1 MASTAQPLGPTA
13 LIRGVR
19 RWDLVALMI
28 NCIIGAGIFGLPSQI
43 YSLTGTYSLLA
54 FAACALLVAL
64 LAVCYA
70 EVSSRFTE
78 TGGPYL
84 YAAEAFGPLI
94 GFQVG
99 WIAVLARLG
108 SLAFVSNVLV
118 NYFSFFWPA
127 AGERFWRTM
136 IIIGLFAVLT
146 GINLIGVRQTALA
159 SDVLTVGKL
168 APILLFIA
176 AGLFFLDTH
185 SFSFAVRPSLGTF
198 SMAVSQLVFAFTG
211 FELGSIATGEAR
223 DPRRNMPFAI
233 LTALGVVVLLYIL
246 IQVVC
251 IGTLPGLASSQKPI
265 ADASRRFLGTAGASI
280 ITAGVVVSAL
290 GNLNAILLAG
300 PRLLFAMAQRGVL
313 PRIFAYVH
321 PRFRTPSAAILVV
334 AALGLALACTG
345 TFRYTL
351 TLTAISKLITFIAA
365 SAALPVL
372 RRRAGATPALVRI
385 PGGVTLSIIGVALCA
400 WLIAHSGW
408 REARDV
414 AVVSV
419 AGFVVYFLS
428 QTRRSKPNLSQRA
441 LGSHRA
447 GKC

>member
-1 MASTAQPLGPTA
+1 MTSTAQLVGKTA

-43 YSLTGTYSLLA
+43 YSLTGAYSLLA
-54 FAACALLVAL
+54 FAACAVLVAL

-84 YAAEAFGPLI
+84 YAREAFGPVI

-118 NYFSFFWPA
+118 NYLSFFWPA
-127 AGERFWRTM
+127 AGERFWRTG
-136 IIIGLFAVLT
+136 IIIALFAVLT
-146 GINLIGVRQTALA
+146 GINLIGVRQTAVA
-159 SDVLTVGKL
+159 SDVMTVGKV

-176 AGLFFLDTH
+176 AGLCFLDTH
-185 SFSFAVRPSLGTF
+185 SFSLAVRPSLGAF
-198 SMAVSQLVFAFTG
+198 STAVSQLFFAFTG

-233 LTALGVVVLLYIL
+233 LTALGVVVMVYIL

-265 ADASRRFLGTAGASI
+265 SDASRLFLGATGASI
-280 ITAGVVVSAL
+280 ITTGVMVSAL
-290 GNLNAILLAG
+290 GNLNAILLG
-300 PRLLFAMAQRGVL
+300 GSRLLFAMAQHGGL
-313 PRIFAYVH
+313 PRVFGYVH
-321 PRFRTPSAAILVV
+321 PRFHTPSAAILVV
-334 AALGLALACTG
+334 AGVGLTLACTG

-351 TLTAISKLITFIAA
+351 TLAAISKLITFVAA
-365 SAALPVL
+365 TAALPVL
-372 RRRAGATPALVRI
+372 RRQAGSTPPLVRI
-385 PGGVTLSIIGVALCA
+385 PAGVTLSMIGVALCV
-400 WLIAHSGW
+400 WLIAHAGW

-414 AVVSV
+414 GAVSA
-419 AGFVVYFLS
+419 AGFAVYFFS
-428 QTRRSKPNLSQRA
+428 QSGRA
-441 LGSHRA
+441 NST
-447 GKC
+447 

>member
-1 MASTAQPLGPTA
+1 MVSTAKPVEPTG

-28 NCIIGAGIFGLPSQI
+28 NCTIGAGIFGLPSQI

-54 FAACALLVAL
+54 FVACAVLVAL

-84 YAAEAFGPLI
+84 YATEAFGQVI

-99 WIAVLARLG
+99 WIAVLARVG

-118 NYFSFFWPA
+118 NYSSFFCPA
-127 AGERFWRTM
+127 AGARIWRTL

-159 SDVLTVGKL
+159 SDVTTVGKL

-176 AGLFFLDTH
+176 VGLFFLDTH
-185 SFSFAVRPSLGTF
+185 RFSFAVRPSLGSF
-198 SMAVSQLVFAFTG
+198 SLAVSQLFFAFTG
-211 FELGSIATGEAR
+211 LELGSIATGEAR

-233 LTALGVVVLLYIL
+233 LTALGGVVIVYIL

-251 IGTLPGLASSQKPI
+251 IGTLPGLASSQKPV
-265 ADASRRFLGTAGASI
+265 ADASRLFLGTTGASI

-290 GNLNAILLAG
+290 GTLNAILLG
-300 PRLLFAMAQRGVL
+300 GSRLLFAISQHGGL
-313 PRIFAYVH
+313 PRVFEYVH
-321 PRFRTPSAAILVV
+321 PRFHTPAPAILVV
-334 AALGLALACTG
+334 AALGLTLACTG

-351 TLTAISKLITFIAA
+351 TLAAISKLITFIATT
-365 SAALPVL
+365 AALPVL
-372 RRRAGATPALVRI
+372 RLRTGSPPPLVRI
-385 PGGVTLSIIGVALCA
+385 PGGVMLSMMGMALCA

-414 AVVSV
+414 AVVSA
-419 AGFVVYFLS
+419 AGFAVYFFS
-428 QTRRSKPNLSQRA
+428 QSRRSKTNSI
-441 LGSHRA
+441 SW
-447 GKC
+447 